1 MNHDENKPEVQI
13 WIEPELEARIVA
25 WVAGEAS
32 AFESAE
38 LERLVGEKP
47 ELAIFKRRIEAVHG
61 LVAVAARPD
70 REPLR
75 LAPERRAKLL
85 QTLAA
90 ADGAGA
96 AGPVSKKP
104 GAPAVFPL
112 HGSRQQRA
120 RPLRRTATI
129 AAGLM
134 LGLFF
139 TTLIKYST
147 PKDTSYEVALPQMSR
162 VEREQDE
169 WSGRGDFDDRRKAK
183 RSRVDE
189 AARDA
194 AEAMKREGSDKRRM
208 PRGEAEARKRA
219 EQEPSQRRIVFQ
231 SEMPSPSAPATYV
244 GEPPAPPQ
252 AADLEKQQ
260 ALSGA
265 NAARLPDG
273 SLDRGAIV
281 LSPFEVKGDRESYGS
296 AAANSLAGS
305 RIATDFKDQIA
316 ASSHDLSIAL
326 AGEGVSAEG
335 AAAKDEAGPAEDKKA
350 ELDGRLA
357 SADAPGAVT
366 WGLRSAPAK
375 TGGDFAFGT
384 GKKPTFSAPEVG
396 GGVPAEPNPARPTG
410 DGSPDSQSLDSSAV
424 SGARQQMAQRPATQL
439 PTQNEETNA
448 ISRVDGNKE
457 AVATDA
463 VELVKPSDSPV
474 LTLQQAPPSPEQ
486 KLKGGIESDALQAM
500 AKKQIARI
508 AKPVAIV
515 AEPDLTAEVSAAQ
528 QPVSTFSLH
537 VSDVS
542 FRLAQAAL
550 LRGELPE
557 ADRIRPEE
565 FYNAFNYGDP
575 SPAMAEKVACHIE
588 QSAHPVLQ
596 QRNLVRI
603 AMRVPAVG
611 RGASQPLHLTV
622 MLDTSGSMEREDRA
636 ATVHGALASL
646 VSLLG
651 PNDRL
656 TVVGFARQPH
666 LLIDQLPG
674 NHAREALA
682 ALARTPAEGGTD
694 LDAALK
700 LASELALRHHDK
712 AAQNRIVLLTDGAAN
727 LGNANP
733 ELLASSIEALRQQGV
748 AFDACGVGLE
758 GIDDTMLEALTRK
771 GDGRYY
777 VLNTPEAADTGFARQ
792 LAGAFRPAAENVKV
806 QVRFNTARVGAYRLI
821 GFEKHR
827 LKEEDFRND
836 KVDAAEL
843 AADEAAVAV
852 YQVETLP
859 QGEGDLGEVYVRFR
873 DASNGN
879 MVERSWPMSYDPQ
892 VPPFDR
898 APATMQLAGVAT
910 LLAEKLRGGRLG
922 DAIKLDELAP
932 VVNALRGHYAHEPRV
947 QDLVTM
953 YEQLRRMK
961 AE

>member
-1 MNHDENKPEVQI
+1 MNHDENKPEIQT

-38 LERLVGEKP
+38 LERLVSEKP

-75 LAPERRAKLL
+75 LSPERRAKLL
-85 QTLAA
+85 QTLVA
-90 ADGAGA
+90 ADGASA
-96 AGPVSKKP
+96 AGPVSKK
-104 GAPAVFPL
+104 ADALAVFPL
-112 HGSRQQRA
+112 PGSRQARA
-120 RPLRRTATI
+120 RRFRRAGSI
-129 AAGLM
+129 AAALM
-134 LGLFF
+134 LGFF
-139 TTLIKYST
+139 FSTLIRYSV
-147 PKDTSYEVALPQMSR
+147 PKHAFPAAMPQMVPIEQYKR
-162 VEREQDE
+162 MQDE
-169 WSGRGDFDDRRKAK
+169 RVGRGDEYDRSKRKAE
-183 RSRVDE
+183 RV
-189 AARDA
+189 AADV
-194 AEAMKREGSDKRRM
+194 AEKEVAELRMQEVDDKRRM
-208 PRGEAEARKRA
+208 ARVETEARKQA
-219 EQEPSQRRIVFQ
+219 EEESAQRRI
-231 SEMPSPSAPATYV
+231 EYRPRTPSGSARYFS
-244 GEPPAPPQ
+244 EPPAAPPVTFGLQ
-252 AADLEKQQ
+252 PQRSFGYTDAPAARPGSLDLEKQG
-260 ALSGA
+260 APSAA
-265 NAARLPDG
+265 NATPLLDG
-273 SLDRGAIV
+273 SADRGAVV
-281 LSPFEVKGDRESYGS
+281 LSPFEVKTDRDNSGYAS
-296 AAANSLAGS
+296 ASTLAGARANAGFS
-305 RIATDFKDQIA
+305 DLKDQIA
-316 ASSHDLSIAL
+316 ASAKDLSAAL
-326 AGEGVSAEG
+326 AGEGVGLGGQAGKDDVGFAE
-335 AAAKDEAGPAEDKKA
+335 EKKA
-350 ELDGRLA
+350 ALKGMLA
-357 SADAPGAVT
+357 STEAPSSIP
-366 WGLRSAPAK
+366 WGSESAQAK
-375 TGGDFAFGT
+375 TGDAFTFGQKVKFAREN
-384 GKKPTFSAPEVG
+384 AP
-396 GGVPAEPNPARPTG
+396 
-410 DGSPDSQSLDSSAV
+410 SLAA
-424 SGARQQMAQRPATQL
+424 GAQP
-439 PTQNEETNA
+439 PVQNEESVVSSLGDA
-448 ISRVDGNKE
+448 NKE
-457 AVATDA
+457 NVATDA
-463 VELVKPSDSPV
+463 LEIVNPSQSPV
-474 LTLQQAPPSPEQ
+474 LTVQAPPPAEQ
-486 KLKGGIESDALQAM
+486 KLKSETESDAPPAP
-500 AKKQIARI
+500 AKKQIAP
-508 AKPVAIV
+508 APKPASIL
-515 AEPDLTAEVSAAQ
+515 AEPDLTAEVSAAH

-550 LRGELPE
+550 LRGQLPE

-588 QSAHPVLQ
+588 QSAHPILQ

-611 RGASQPLHLTV
+611 RGASQPLRLTV

-636 ATVHGALASL
+636 ATVHQALASL
-646 VSLLG
+646 ASLLG

-656 TVVGFARQPH
+656 TVIGFARQPH

-674 NHAREALA
+674 NRANEALT

-694 LDAALK
+694 LEAALK
-700 LASELALRHHDK
+700 LASELALRHHQD

-727 LGNANP
+727 LGNADP
-733 ELLASSIEALRQQGV
+733 EQLASSIEALRQQGV

-777 VLNTPEAADTGFARQ
+777 VLNTPEAADAGFARQ

-806 QVRFNTARVGAYRLI
+806 QVRFNSARVGAYRLI

-879 MVERSWPMSYDPQ
+879 MVERSWPMSYNPQ
-892 VPPFDR
+892 VPAFDR

-922 DAIKLDELAP
+922 EAIRLDELAP

-947 QDLVTM
+947 QQLVTM